1 MTEIELI
8 TANGRTIRPFVD
20 PYVDPYPE
28 DYKGPR
34 QGVLDEDGM
43 MHEGII
49 RAEDSK
55 DTQKSCSCDYDTV
68 GAHALSCELHK
79 PVYRVPHWNMERP
92 HDMVEHPP
100 HYNQGGLE
108 AADIIEAFK
117 LPYHLGTV
125 AKYVLRCQY
134 KGEMLEDLRKAAWHL
149 NRQIE
154 LEEKNA

>member
-8 TANGRTIRPFVD
+8 TANGRTIRPFID
-20 PYVDPYPE
+20 PSP
-28 DYKGPR
+28 
-34 QGVLDEDGM
+34 
-43 MHEGII
+43 
-49 RAEDSK
+49 
-55 DTQKSCSCDYDTV
+55 CSCDYETF
-68 GAHALSCELHK
+68 GAHSSACESHK
-79 PVYRVPHWNMERP
+79 VPYIPVKS
-92 HDMVEHPP
+92 DMVDHPP